1 MLRTW
6 FFHLCG
12 VLSSRKQSKKS
23 TKWHGFGLPTRESF
37 AKRHF
42 LLHSTNLYCSIVLCA
57 KPCGKRPLFGH
68 KKSSEKSMYSVPS
81 FGGHIA
87 ISRDV
92 TRYPILVIRGTG
104 GGAVSRKSDFVWDAL
119 NRTLPSEA
127 RLTEIIA
134 CVQTS
139 PISFFPV
146 KMKTLG
152 NTKQRKS

>member
-1 MLRTW
+1 MWRP
-6 FFHLCG
+6 
-12 VLSSRKQSKKS
+12 VESKTEQKS

-57 KPCGKRPLFGH
+57 KPRGKRPLFGH

-92 TRYPILVIRGTG
+92 TRYPILVIR
-104 GGAVSRKSDFVWDAL
+104 
-119 NRTLPSEA
+119 RT
-127 RLTEIIA
+127 
-134 CVQTS
+134 VQ
-139 PISFFPV
+139 
-146 KMKTLG
+146 
-152 NTKQRKS
+152 